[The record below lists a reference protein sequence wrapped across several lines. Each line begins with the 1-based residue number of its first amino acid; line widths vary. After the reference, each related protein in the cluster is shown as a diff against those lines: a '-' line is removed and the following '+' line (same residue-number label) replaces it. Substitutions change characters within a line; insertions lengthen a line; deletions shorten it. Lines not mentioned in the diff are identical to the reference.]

1 MTAPVAIVIAFG
13 VVYDRYATL
22 PSVRR
27 AFAALS
33 AAAAAYVLA
42 AVYAQLSLM
51 AFGGANALIPEMQ
64 RQVVDVHHWMSAQA
78 FAALYALAQAAPGP
92 NMMVVSLIGLRVG
105 GFWGALITTGA
116 VAAPSSVLTYLVSRV
131 WDRFKNASWRKALQA
146 GLQPVTIG
154 LISASA
160 ALLIESTTVD
170 WRAALV
176 IVVTAGLFIFTKLN
190 PLLILGAAAVAGAVG
205 LVG

>member
-1 MTAPVAIVIAFG
+1 MSS
-13 VVYDRYATL
+13 TL
-22 PSVRR
+22 
-27 AFAALS
+27 LE
-33 AAAAAYVLA
+33 LA

-64 RQVVDVHHWMSAQA
+64 RQVIDVHHWMDAQE

-105 GFWGALITTGA
+105 GFWGALVTTGA
-116 VAAPSSVLTYLVSRV
+116 VAAPSSVLTFLVSRI
-131 WDRFKNASWRKALQA
+131 WDRFKNANWRRALQA

-170 WRAALV
+170 WGTALV
-176 IVVTAGLFIFTKLN
+176 TVVTTALFIFTRLH
-190 PLLILGAAAVAGAVG
+190 PLLIMGAAAAAGAIG